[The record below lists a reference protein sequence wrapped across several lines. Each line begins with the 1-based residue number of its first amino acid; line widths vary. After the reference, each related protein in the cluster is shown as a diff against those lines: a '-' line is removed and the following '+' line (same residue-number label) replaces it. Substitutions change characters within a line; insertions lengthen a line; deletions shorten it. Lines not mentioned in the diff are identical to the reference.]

1 MVGVTGVTVAG
12 GLAVGALEA
21 FRQGQTAFGWAFV
34 ISGASMGLGLPAAT
48 LLTESNR
55 VWGIAATG
63 GLFGGCMGS
72 ALGAGAYEAIM
83 AGDVA
88 LGCILAFVAVAVAV
102 GMRTGLVGMPTGLA
116 FFFRELG

>member
-1 MVGVTGVTVAG
+1 MA
-12 GLAVGALEA
+12 LPEACLGALEA

-55 VWGIAATG
+55 VRGIAATG

-83 AGDVA
+83 AGGVA

-102 GMRTGLVGMPTGLA
+102 GYANRAGPLL
-116 FFFRELG
+116 

>member
-48 LLTESNR
+48 
-55 VWGIAATG
+55 G

-83 AGDVA
+83 AGGVA

-102 GMRTGLVGMPTGLA
+102 GMPTGLA
-116 FFFRELG
+116 LFFRELG